1 MLQLE
6 DIELIKQ
13 LKHRYWRCIDTAAI
27 EELRECFIENVS
39 FNFIG
44 GSYQVEFEGREKF
57 LEFMRQVNSGDFISS
72 HVGSHPEITLL
83 SATSAAGVW
92 NMLDNSWDLR
102 RMVLTRGQAVCRDRY
117 VKVEGS
123 WKISHTGYS
132 RIYEVVEEIKER
144 PNLTAHFL
152 RTVGPQA
159 LAPLPASS
167 K

>member
-1 MLQLE
+1 MLFLE

-27 EELRECFIENVS
+27 DELRECFIENAS
-39 FNFIG
+39 YSFIG
-44 GSYQVEFEGREKF
+44 GSYQVVFEGREKF

-72 HVGSHPEITLL
+72 HVGSHPEITVLT
-83 SATSAAGVW
+83 ATTAAGVW

-102 RMVLTRGQAVCRDRY
+102 RMVLTRGQAVCSDRY
-117 VKVEGS
+117 VKVEDG

-144 PNLTAHFL
+144 PKLTAHYL
-152 RTVGPQA
+152 RTVGPQR
-159 LAPLPASS
+159 LEPLPASS